1 MQFICDE
8 HMLFRTASHHH
19 FVGRRVGAIQSDHIK
34 QYPAGHHAPTGQEGN
49 FKKKIWFLIDV
60 MSSAFT
66 FCNRFIQFVHCRSV
80 SAFGSTA
87 LLSLLHP
94 SSLVG
99 PRTNRKDCFSHVRG
113 TTRLATCPTG
123 STLFTCSSSA
133 SPFPSAS
140 SSVVTRWYSSSS
152 LDPSET
158 LRDPPRT
165 SRGTLEWI
173 LGTKLYQWNNTEN
186 KQRSKQR

>member
-8 HMLFRTASHHH
+8 HMFFCTASHHH
-19 FVGRRVGAIQSDHIK
+19 LFGRRVGAIQSNHIDRH
-34 QYPAGHHAPTGQEGN
+34 PAGHHTPTGQEGN
-49 FKKKIWFLIDV
+49 FLKKNMFLMDV
-60 MSSAFT
+60 MKFSAFT

-94 SSLVG
+94 SFSVG

-140 SSVVTRWYSSSS
+140 SSVVTR
-152 LDPSET
+152 
-158 LRDPPRT
+158 
-165 SRGTLEWI
+165 
-173 LGTKLYQWNNTEN
+173 
-186 KQRSKQR
+186 